1 MQWCAWKRGPGPTA
15 PAPLP
20 PSRSGT
26 ACWRRSSRSPRSRTG
41 GFRVWLLSCRRE
53 TGVSGESSG
62 LERRELRPSRPFL
75 PHPFLPHPS
84 HPFLPH
90 PFLPHP
96 SHPFL
101 PHPSHPFLPIPS
113 IPSPSISSI
122 PSPSIPSLSIPSI
135 PSPSIPSPSI
145 PSIQSSTSE
154 AQRGF
159 SLPDSFGADLGHV
172 LIARPR
178 RLLAAAIGKKGSV
191 LGSCLEHRAW
201 MRCRPFI
208 LGSGMCCRVQ
218 DVGQQ
223 PQAMAPNEINAT
235 QRSFNPSLPIVLD
248 FPLPPRIG
256 TQHCEQTPLSHN
268 LEQKQILYFSLQSM
282 GRGSAAA
289 SGSSCVCSHPRRS
302 ALWVF
307 SSLWGFLP
315 CNQRWR
321 GEITAVL
328 CSNGAS
334 DGGCRSALRR
344 LQSKPSLRPEF
355 RSRSPK
361 RQRLLYGHI

>member
-1 MQWCAWKRGPGPTA
+1 MVRMEKGSWPHSPCPTA
-15 PAPLP
+15 ALTFRYCLLEKIFPQ
-20 PSRSGT
+20 PSKSH
-26 ACWRRSSRSPRSRTG
+26 RRISRLAAFLQERNWG
-41 GFRVWLLSCRRE
+41 
-53 TGVSGESSG
+53 
-62 LERRELRPSRPFL
+62 ERRKQRVGKEGAASV
-75 PHPFLPHPS
+75 
-84 HPFLPH
+84 
-90 PFLPHP
+90 
-96 SHPFL
+96 
-101 PHPSHPFLPIPS
+101 
-113 IPSPSISSI
+113 
-122 PSPSIPSLSIPSI
+122 PSI

-154 AQRGF
+154 ARRGF

-208 LGSGMCCRVQ
+208 LGSGMCCRAQ
-218 DVGQQ
+218 DVGRQ

-248 FPLPPRIG
+248 FPLPARIG
-256 TQHCEQTPLSHN
+256 TQHCEQTPLSDN

-289 SGSSCVCSHPRRS
+289 LGSSCVCSHPRHS
-302 ALWVF
+302 ALRVF

-321 GEITAVL
+321 REITAVL
-328 CSNGAS
+328 CSNGVS

-344 LQSKPSLRPEF
+344 LQSKPS
-355 RSRSPK
+355 SPK
-361 RQRLLYGHI
+361 RQRLLYGPI